1 MEKPRRFLV
10 QRPEPLLLAIP
21 GLVLL
26 VLRDFQP
33 RPLGQRPHGV
43 AVAQPLNFH
52 LEIDDTAALVA
63 AEAVEHALVRRDGEG
78 SGFLS
83 VEGTQAKQVGAG
95 TLQRHI
101 LPHHVLN
108 RVPRDHFINK
118 CRWKWHGLPPSSNF
132 FTNSQP

>member
-1 MEKPRRFLV
+1 M
-10 QRPEPLLLAIP
+10 QRPKPLLLTIP

-26 VLRDFQP
+26 VLGDFQP

-43 AVAQPLNFH
+43 PVAQPLNFH
-52 LEIDDTAALVA
+52 LEIDDAAALVT

-78 SGFLS
+78 GGLLS

-108 RVPRDHFINK
+108 RVPRDHFVNK
-118 CRWKWHGLPPSSNF
+118 CRWKWHGLPSFRQISPIIL
-132 FTNSQP
+132 